1 MDIDDRWLDVYFPD
15 DPNYVFGD
23 LGGALCSSATEYEA
37 AEPLLSWSEID
48 AAIEQQEAEPE
59 TTLEY
64 LVRRIYDQGR
74 EGSCVG
80 NAGTQGIEVVGSLQE
95 GKDVFPELSAISLYK
110 QIGRSASSGAM
121 VSDAME
127 AIRDVG
133 VLPLDT
139 PANRAKYGDH
149 VMPAT
154 GFSTPFPAGWK
165 STSAGIRGFEFL
177 TLRST
182 QALFSASVRRRP
194 IIVGREG
201 HSILY
206 LRALMQRRFK
216 YANSWNLRWGM
227 PGGTLTG
234 GFGVD
239 SQRQVEKSA
248 SWAFA
253 IRAIRA
259 AA

>member
-15 DPNYVFGD
+15 EPEFVPGD
-23 LGGALCSSATEYEA
+23 LGGSLCTLATEYEA

-48 AAIEQQEAEPE
+48 AAIEQQEYEPE

-64 LVRRIYDQGR
+64 LIRRIYDQGR

-80 NAGTQGIEVVGSLQE
+80 NATTQGIEVVGCMQH

-127 AIRDVG
+127 AIDEVG

-139 PANRAKYGDH
+139 PKNRAKYGDH

-154 GFSTPFPAGWK
+154 GFSTPFPANWK
-165 STSAGIRGFEFL
+165 NTAGGFRGLEFL
-177 TLRST
+177 VLRST
-182 QALFSASVRRRP
+182 QAMFSASVRRHP
-194 IIVGREG
+194 IIVGRES

-206 LRALMQRRFK
+206 LRALLQRRFK
-216 YANSWNLRWGM
+216 YANSWNQRWGM
-227 PGGTLTG
+227 AGGGLSG

-253 IRAIRA
+253 IRALRA
-259 AA
+259 A

>member
-23 LGGALCSSATEYEA
+23 LGGALCTSALEYEA
-37 AEPLLSWSEID
+37 AEPLLSWNEID
-48 AAIEQQEAEPE
+48 AAIEQQEAELE
-59 TTLEY
+59 TTLEFMP
-64 LVRRIYDQGR
+64 RRVYDQGR

-80 NAGTQGIEVVGSLQE
+80 NAATQGVEVVGCMQH
-95 GKDVFPELSAISLYK
+95 GKDNFPELSPISLYK

-127 AIRDVG
+127 ALDEVG

-139 PANRAKYGDH
+139 PKNRAKYGDH

-165 STSAGIRGFEFL
+165 STSSGLRGLEFL

-182 QALFSASVRRRP
+182 QALFSASVRRHP

-216 YANSWNLRWGM
+216 YINSWNVRWGM
-227 PGGTLTG
+227 AGGTLPG

-253 IRAIRA
+253 IRALRA
-259 AA
+259 A